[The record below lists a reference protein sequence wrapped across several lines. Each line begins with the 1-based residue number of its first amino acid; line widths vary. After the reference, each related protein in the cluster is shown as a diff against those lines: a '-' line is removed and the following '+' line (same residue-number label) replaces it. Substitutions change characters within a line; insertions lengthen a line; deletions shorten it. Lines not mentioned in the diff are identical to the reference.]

1 MKKQIISLGA
11 LAVASSLFTWDNKA
25 DAIVTKDYSKES
37 RVKEDSKYD
46 TPISDTYYWGVI
58 KNLESQFAE
67 AIDLL
72 EDYQYGEKEY
82 KDAKDKLMTRI
93 LGEDQYLLKKKIDEY
108 EVYKKMYKKFKE
120 KNPDD
125 NSKMSSFYNYNLY
138 NFTMK
143 EYNDIR
149 LSLKE
154 AIDQFRKDVDDI
166 QSKKLEL
173 KTYSKEAEEKATDEV
188 YSLVCEVD
196 TLFASY
202 YGHDKYDQNAKD
214 LRAKLDLILGDKEN
228 PYKITNER
236 IKKDMMDDL
245 NSIIDDFFMET
256 DQNRPSNITKF
267 NPDIHDYKEHREGFD
282 ALVKETREAV
292 AKAGESWKNK
302 TVKKYGETETK
313 SPVVKEEKKVEE
325 PQAPKVSEKVGVQ
338 ETVGTTEEAPLPI
351 AQPLVK
357 IPEGTIQGVTAEG
370 PKYPTMEQH
379 TIYGETVKGPEYPT
393 MENKTLQGEIVQ
405 GPGFLTME
413 QSGPSLSNN
422 YTNPPLTNPILKG
435 IEGSSSKLE
444 IKPQG
449 TESTLKGIQGESSDI
464 EVKPQASETT
474 EASHYPAR
482 PQFNKTPKYVKYRD
496 AGTGIREY
504 NDGTF
509 GYEARPRFNKPS
521 ETNAYNVTT
530 NQDGTVSYGARPTQN
545 KPSETN
551 AYNVT
556 THANGQVS
564 YGARP
569 TYKKPSETNAYN
581 VTTHANGQV
590 SYGARPTQNKPSETN
605 AYNVT
610 THANGQ
616 VSYGAR
622 PSQNKPS
629 ETNAYNVTTHAN
641 GQVSYGAR
649 PTYNK
654 PSKTNAYNVTTHANG
669 QVSYGARPTQNKPSE
684 TNAYNVTTHAN
695 GQVSYGA
702 RPTQNKPSETN
713 AYNVT
718 THANGQVSY
727 GARPT
732 QNKPSK
738 TNAYN
743 VTTHADGTATYGPRV
758 TK

>member
-37 RVKEDSKYD
+37 RVNEKSKKGA
-46 TPISDTYYWGVI
+46 TVSDYYYWKI
-58 KNLESQFAE
+58 IDSLEAQFTG

-72 EDYQYGEKEY
+72 EDYKYGDPIYKE
-82 KDAKDKLMTRI
+82 AKDRLMTRV

-108 EVYKKMYKKFKE
+108 ELYKKWYKSSN
-120 KNPDD
+120 KNT
-125 NSKMSSFYNYNLY
+125 NMLTFHKYNLY
-138 NFTMK
+138 NLTMN
-143 EYNDIR
+143 EYNDIFN
-149 LSLKE
+149 SLKD
-154 AIDQFRKDVDDI
+154 AVYQFNKEVKEIEHKNVDLKQFDKDGED
-166 QSKKLEL
+166 
-173 KTYSKEAEEKATDEV
+173 KATKEV
-188 YSLVCEVD
+188 YDLVSEID
-196 TLFASY
+196 TLVVTY
-202 YGHDKYDQNAKD
+202 YADKDYGEHAKE
-214 LRAKLDLILGDKEN
+214 LRAKLDLILGDTDN
-228 PYKITNER
+228 PHKITNER
-236 IKKDMMDDL
+236 IKKEMIDDL

-256 DQNRPSNITKF
+256 KQNRPNSITKYDPTKHNF
-267 NPDIHDYKEHREGFD
+267 KEKSENKPNFD
-282 ALVKETREAV
+282 KLVEETKKAVKEAD
-292 AKAGESWKNK
+292 ESWKNK
-302 TVKKYGETETK
+302 TVKKYEETVTK

-325 PQAPKVSEKVGVQ
+325 PQLPKVGNQQ
-338 ETVGTTEEAPLPI
+338 EVKTTAGKAEETTQPV

-357 IPEGTIQGVTAEG
+357 IPQE
-370 PKYPTMEQH
+370 

-405 GPGFLTME
+405 GPDFLTME
-413 QSGPSLSNN
+413 QNRPSLSDN
-422 YTNPPLTNPILKG
+422 YTQPTTPNPILEG
-435 IEGSSSKLE
+435 LEGSSSKLE

-464 EVKPQASETT
+464 EVKPQATETT
-474 EASHYPAR
+474 EASQYGPR

-569 TYKKPSETNAYN
+569 TQNKPSKTNAYNVTTHANGQVSYGARPTQKKPSKTNAYNVTTHANGQVSYGARPTYKKPSETNAYN

-590 SYGARPTQNKPSETN
+590 SYGARPTQKKPSETN

-610 THANGQ
+610 THA
-616 VSYGAR
+616 Y
-622 PSQNKPS
+622 
-629 ETNAYNVTTHAN
+629 
-641 GQVSYGAR
+641 
-649 PTYNK
+649 
-654 PSKTNAYNVTTHANG
+654 
-669 QVSYGARPTQNKPSE
+669 
-684 TNAYNVTTHAN
+684 
-695 GQVSYGA
+695 
-702 RPTQNKPSETN
+702 
-713 AYNVT
+713 
-718 THANGQVSY
+718 
-727 GARPT
+727 
-732 QNKPSK
+732 
-738 TNAYN
+738 
-743 VTTHADGTATYGPRV
+743 GTATYGPRV

>member
-37 RVKEDSKYD
+37 RVNENSKYD
-46 TPISDTYYWGVI
+46 TPIPDWYLGSILNRLGDQIYYA
-58 KNLESQFAE
+58 KELTNKYE
-67 AIDLL
+67 
-72 EDYQYGEKEY
+72 YGEKEY
-82 KDAKDKLMTRI
+82 KQAIDKLMTRV
-93 LGEDQYLLKKKIDEY
+93 LGEDHYLLEKKKAQY
-108 EVYKKMYKKFKE
+108 EAYKKWFEKHKSENPHSSLKKIKF
-120 KNPDD
+120 DD
-125 NSKMSSFYNYNLY
+125 FDLY
-138 NFTMK
+138 RLTKK
-143 EYNDIR
+143 EYNE
-149 LSLKE
+149 LHQSLKE
-154 AIDQFRKDVDDI
+154 AVDEFNSEVKNI
-166 QSKKLEL
+166 QSKQKDLL
-173 KTYSKEAEEKATDEV
+173 PYDEATENRVTNGIYDF
-188 YSLVCEVD
+188 VCEID
-196 TLFASY
+196 TLYAAYFNHSQ
-202 YGHDKYDQNAKD
+202 YGHNAKE
-214 LRAKLDLILGDKEN
+214 LRAKLDIILGDAKD
-228 PYKITNER
+228 PVRITNER
-236 IKKDMMDDL
+236 IRKEMMDDL
-245 NSIIDDFFMET
+245 NSIIDDFFMDT
-256 DQNRPSNITKF
+256 NMNRPLNITKF
-267 NPDIHDYKEHREGFD
+267 NPNIHDYTNKPDNRDNFD
-282 ALVKETREAV
+282 KLVKETREAI
-292 AKAGESWKNK
+292 ANADESWKTR
-302 TVKKYGETETK
+302 TVKNYGESETK

-325 PQAPKVSEKVGVQ
+325 PQLPKVGNQQ
-338 ETVGTTEEAPLPI
+338 EDKITVGTTEEAPLPI

-357 IPEGTIQGVTAEG
+357 IPQGTIQGE
-370 PKYPTMEQH
+370 
-379 TIYGETVKGPEYPT
+379 IVKGPEYLT

-405 GPGFLTME
+405 GPDFPTME
-413 QSGPSLSNN
+413 QNRPSLSDN
-422 YTNPPLTNPILKG
+422 YTQPTTPNPILKG
-435 IEGSSSKLE
+435 IEGNSTKLE

-449 TESTLKGIQGESSDI
+449 TESTLKGTQGESSDI
-464 EVKPQASETT
+464 EVKPQATETT

-569 TYKKPSETNAYN
+569 T
-581 VTTHANGQV
+581 
-590 SYGARPTQNKPSETN
+590 
-605 AYNVT
+605 
-610 THANGQ
+610 
-616 VSYGAR
+616 
-622 PSQNKPS
+622 
-629 ETNAYNVTTHAN
+629 
-641 GQVSYGAR
+641 
-649 PTYNK
+649 
-654 PSKTNAYNVTTHANG
+654 
-669 QVSYGARPTQNKPSE
+669 
-684 TNAYNVTTHAN
+684 
-695 GQVSYGA
+695 
-702 RPTQNKPSETN
+702 QNKPSETN

>member
-37 RVKEDSKYD
+37 RVNENSKYD
-46 TPISDTYYWGVI
+46 TPIPDWYLGSILNRLGDQIYYA
-58 KNLESQFAE
+58 KELTNKYE
-67 AIDLL
+67 
-72 EDYQYGEKEY
+72 YGEKEY
-82 KDAKDKLMTRI
+82 KQAIDKLMTRV
-93 LGEDQYLLKKKIDEY
+93 LGEDHYLLEKKKAQY
-108 EVYKKMYKKFKE
+108 EAYKKWFEKHKSENPHSSLKKIKF
-120 KNPDD
+120 DD
-125 NSKMSSFYNYNLY
+125 FDLY
-138 NFTMK
+138 RLTKK
-143 EYNDIR
+143 EYNE
-149 LSLKE
+149 LHQSLKE
-154 AIDQFRKDVDDI
+154 AVDEFNSEVKNI
-166 QSKKLEL
+166 QSKQKDLL
-173 KTYSKEAEEKATDEV
+173 PYDEATENRVTNGIYDF
-188 YSLVCEVD
+188 VCEID
-196 TLFASY
+196 TLYAAYFNHSQ
-202 YGHDKYDQNAKD
+202 YGHNAKE
-214 LRAKLDLILGDKEN
+214 LRAKLDIILGDAKD
-228 PYKITNER
+228 PVRITNER
-236 IKKDMMDDL
+236 IRKEKMDDL
-245 NSIIDDFFMET
+245 NSIIDDFFMDT
-256 DQNRPSNITKF
+256 NMNRPLNITKF
-267 NPDIHDYKEHREGFD
+267 NPNIHDYTNKPENRDNFD
-282 ALVKETREAV
+282 KLVKETREAV
-292 AKAGESWKNK
+292 ANADESWKTR
-302 TVKKYGETETK
+302 TVKNYGESETK

-325 PQAPKVSEKVGVQ
+325 PQLPKVGNQQ
-338 ETVGTTEEAPLPI
+338 EDKITVGTTEEAPLPI

-357 IPEGTIQGVTAEG
+357 IPQGTIQGE
-370 PKYPTMEQH
+370 
-379 TIYGETVKGPEYPT
+379 IVKGPEYLT

-405 GPGFLTME
+405 GPDFPTME
-413 QSGPSLSNN
+413 QNRPSLSDN
-422 YTNPPLTNPILKG
+422 YTQPTTPNPILKG
-435 IEGSSSKLE
+435 IEGNSTKLE

-449 TESTLKGIQGESSDI
+449 TESTLKGTQGESSDI
-464 EVKPQASETT
+464 EVKPQATETT

-530 NQDGTVSYGARPTQN
+530 HANGQVSYGARPTYKKPSETNAYNVTTNQDGTVSYGARPTQN

-556 THANGQVS
+556 TNQDG
-564 YGARP
+564 
-569 TYKKPSETNAYN
+569 T
-581 VTTHANGQV
+581 
-590 SYGARPTQNKPSETN
+590 
-605 AYNVT
+605 
-610 THANGQ
+610 
-616 VSYGAR
+616 
-622 PSQNKPS
+622 
-629 ETNAYNVTTHAN
+629 
-641 GQVSYGAR
+641 
-649 PTYNK
+649 
-654 PSKTNAYNVTTHANG
+654 
-669 QVSYGARPTQNKPSE
+669 VSYGARPTQNKPSE

>member
-37 RVKEDSKYD
+37 RVNENSKYD
-46 TPISDTYYWGVI
+46 TPIPDWYLGSILNRLGDQIYYA
-58 KNLESQFAE
+58 KELTNKYE
-67 AIDLL
+67 
-72 EDYQYGEKEY
+72 YGEKEY
-82 KDAKDKLMTRI
+82 KQAIDKLMTRV
-93 LGEDQYLLKKKIDEY
+93 LGEDHYLLEKKKAQY
-108 EVYKKMYKKFKE
+108 EAYKKWFEKHKSENPHSSLKKIKF
-120 KNPDD
+120 DD
-125 NSKMSSFYNYNLY
+125 FDLY
-138 NFTMK
+138 RLTKK
-143 EYNDIR
+143 EYNE
-149 LSLKE
+149 LHQSLKE
-154 AIDQFRKDVDDI
+154 AVDEFNSEVKNI
-166 QSKKLEL
+166 QSKQKDLL
-173 KTYSKEAEEKATDEV
+173 PYDEATENRVTNGIYDF
-188 YSLVCEVD
+188 VCEID
-196 TLFASY
+196 TLYAAYFNHSQ
-202 YGHDKYDQNAKD
+202 YGHNAKE
-214 LRAKLDLILGDKEN
+214 LRANLDIILGDAKD
-228 PYKITNER
+228 PVRITNER
-236 IKKDMMDDL
+236 IRKEMMDDL
-245 NSIIDDFFMET
+245 NSIIDDFFMDT
-256 DQNRPSNITKF
+256 NMNRPLNITKF
-267 NPDIHDYKEHREGFD
+267 NPNIHDYTNKPENRDNFD
-282 ALVKETREAV
+282 KLVKETREAI
-292 AKAGESWKNK
+292 ANADESWKTR
-302 TVKKYGETETK
+302 TVKNYGESETK

-325 PQAPKVSEKVGVQ
+325 PQLPKVGNQQ
-338 ETVGTTEEAPLPI
+338 EDKITVGTTEEAPLPI

-357 IPEGTIQGVTAEG
+357 IPQGTIQGE
-370 PKYPTMEQH
+370 
-379 TIYGETVKGPEYPT
+379 IVKGPEYLT

-405 GPGFLTME
+405 GPDFPTME
-413 QSGPSLSNN
+413 QNRPSLSDN
-422 YTNPPLTNPILKG
+422 YTQPTTPNPILKG
-435 IEGSSSKLE
+435 IEGNSTKLE

-449 TESTLKGIQGESSDI
+449 TESTLKGTQGESSDI
-464 EVKPQASETT
+464 EVKPQATETT

-569 TYKKPSETNAYN
+569 T
-581 VTTHANGQV
+581 
-590 SYGARPTQNKPSETN
+590 
-605 AYNVT
+605 
-610 THANGQ
+610 
-616 VSYGAR
+616 
-622 PSQNKPS
+622 
-629 ETNAYNVTTHAN
+629 
-641 GQVSYGAR
+641 
-649 PTYNK
+649 
-654 PSKTNAYNVTTHANG
+654 
-669 QVSYGARPTQNKPSE
+669 
-684 TNAYNVTTHAN
+684 
-695 GQVSYGA
+695 
-702 RPTQNKPSETN
+702 QNKPSETN

>member
-25 DAIVTKDYSKES
+25 DAIVTKDYSGKS
-37 RVKEDSKYD
+37 QVNAGSKNGKQIAD
-46 TPISDTYYWGVI
+46 GYYWGI
-58 KNLESQFAE
+58 IENLENQFYN
-67 AIDLL
+67 IFHLL
-72 EDYQYGEKEY
+72 DQHKYAEKEY
-82 KDAKDKLMTRI
+82 KDAVDKLKTRV
-93 LGEDQYLLKKKIDEY
+93 LEEDQYLLERKKEKY
-108 EVYKKMYKKFKE
+108 EIYKELYKKCKKE
-120 KNPDD
+120 NP
-125 NSKMSSFYNYNLY
+125 NTQVKMKAFDKYDLGDL
-138 NFTMK
+138 TME
-143 EYNDIR
+143 EYND
-149 LSLKE
+149 LSKLLTK
-154 AIDQFRKDVDDI
+154 ALDNF
-166 QSKKLEL
+166 KLEVKKIESENPDL
-173 KTYSKEAEEKATDEV
+173 KPYSESEERTAYGKID
-188 YSLVCEVD
+188 SLVDQAYSVY
-196 TLFASY
+196 FAY
-202 YGHDKYDQNAKD
+202 VTDAQHKTEALN
-214 LRAKLDLILGDKEN
+214 LRAKIDLILGDEKDPIRVTNQRTEKEM
-228 PYKITNER
+228 
-236 IKKDMMDDL
+236 IKDL
-245 NSIIDDFFMET
+245 ESIIDDFFIET
-256 DQNRPSNITKF
+256 KLNRPKHITRYDGTK
-267 NPDIHDYKEHREGFD
+267 HDYHKHKDGFD

-292 AKAGESWKNK
+292 AKADESWKNK

-325 PQAPKVSEKVGVQ
+325 PQAPKVDNQQ
-338 ETVGTTEEAPLPI
+338 EVKTTAGKAEETTQPV

-357 IPEGTIQGVTAEG
+357 IPQG
-370 PKYPTMEQH
+370 
-379 TIYGETVKGPEYPT
+379 TIYGETVKGPDYPT
-393 MENKTLQGEIVQ
+393 MENKTLQGVIVQ
-405 GPGFLTME
+405 GPDFPTME

-422 YTNPPLTNPILKG
+422 YTNPPLTNPILEG
-435 IEGSSSKLE
+435 LEGSSSKLE

-449 TESTLKGIQGESSDI
+449 TESTLKGTQGESSDI

-530 NQDGTVSYGARPTQN
+530 NQDGTVTYGARPTQN
-545 KPSETN
+545 KASKTN

-590 SYGARPTQNKPSETN
+590 SYGARPTQNKPS
-605 AYNVT
+605 
-610 THANGQ
+610 
-616 VSYGAR
+616 
-622 PSQNKPS
+622 
-629 ETNAYNVTTHAN
+629 
-641 GQVSYGAR
+641 
-649 PTYNK
+649 
-654 PSKTNAYNVTTHANG
+654 KTNAYNVTTHG
-669 QVSYGARPTQNKPSE
+669 
-684 TNAYNVTTHAN
+684 
-695 GQVSYGA
+695 
-702 RPTQNKPSETN
+702 
-713 AYNVT
+713 
-718 THANGQVSY
+718 NGQVSY

-743 VTTHADGTATYGPRV
+743 VTTHANGQVSYGARPTYKKPSETNAYNVTTHADGTATYGPRV

>member
-37 RVKEDSKYD
+37 RVNENSKYG
-46 TPISDTYYWGVI
+46 TLISDWYLKGRLTS
-58 KNLESQFAE
+58 LESQFINALD
-67 AIDLL
+67 IL
-72 EDYQYGEKEY
+72 ETYHYGEKEY

-93 LGEDQYLLKKKIDEY
+93 LGEDQYLLERKKVQY
-108 EVYKKMYKKFKE
+108 EEYKKLYQKYKE
-120 KNPDD
+120 ENPT
-125 NSKMSSFYNYNLY
+125 SKVK
-138 NFTMK
+138 MK
-143 EYNDIR
+143 TFHQYTIEDLTIREYNE
-149 LSLKE
+149 LTESLKS
-154 AIDQFRKDVDDI
+154 AVKDFEKDAERIENQHHD
-166 QSKKLEL
+166 L
-173 KTYSKEAEEKATDEV
+173 KPFTDEMEEKATSRVDDLANKAYSVYFAFVRDTQHKTEALELKAKVDLVLGDE
-188 YSLVCEVD
+188 
-196 TLFASY
+196 
-202 YGHDKYDQNAKD
+202 DKPHRISNKRIENEMLKD
-214 LRAKLDLILGDKEN
+214 LE
-228 PYKITNER
+228 
-236 IKKDMMDDL
+236 
-245 NSIIDDFFMET
+245 SIIEDFFIET
-256 DQNRPSNITKF
+256 GLNKPDNITSYDSSK
-267 NPDIHDYKEHREGFD
+267 HDYKNHREGFE

-292 AKAGESWKNK
+292 DKADASWKTK
-302 TVKKYGETETK
+302 TVKSYGQTETK
-313 SPVVKEEKKVEE
+313 SPDVKEEKKVEE
-325 PQAPKVSEKVGVQ
+325 SQLPKVGIQQ
-338 ETVGTTEEAPLPI
+338 EVKTTAGKAEEATQPV

-357 IPEGTIQGVTAEG
+357 IPQGTIT
-370 PKYPTMEQH
+370 
-379 TIYGETVKGPEYPT
+379 GEIVKGPDYPT

-405 GPGFLTME
+405 GPDFPTME
-413 QSGPSLSNN
+413 QNRPSLSDN
-422 YTNPPLTNPILKG
+422 YTRPTTPNPILKG
-435 IEGSSSKLE
+435 LEGNSSNLE

-530 NQDGTVSYGARPTQN
+530 NQDGTVTYGARPTQN

-590 SYGARPTQNKPSETN
+590 SYGARPTQNKPS
-605 AYNVT
+605 
-610 THANGQ
+610 
-616 VSYGAR
+616 
-622 PSQNKPS
+622 K
-629 ETNAYNVTTHAN
+629 TNAYNVTTHAN

-649 PTYNK
+649 PTYKK
-654 PSKTNAYNVTTHANG
+654 PSKTN
-669 QVSYGARPTQNKPSE
+669 E
-684 TNAYNVTTHAN
+684 
-695 GQVSYGA
+695 
-702 RPTQNKPSETN
+702 
-713 AYNVT
+713 YNVT

>member
-37 RVKEDSKYD
+37 RVNENSKYD
-46 TPISDTYYWGVI
+46 TPIPDWYLGSILNRLGDQIYYA
-58 KNLESQFAE
+58 KELTNKYE
-67 AIDLL
+67 
-72 EDYQYGEKEY
+72 YGEKEY
-82 KDAKDKLMTRI
+82 KQAIDKLMTRV
-93 LGEDQYLLKKKIDEY
+93 LGEDHYLLEKKKAQY
-108 EVYKKMYKKFKE
+108 EAYKKWFEKHKSENPHSSLKKIKF
-120 KNPDD
+120 DD
-125 NSKMSSFYNYNLY
+125 FDLY
-138 NFTMK
+138 RLTKK
-143 EYNDIR
+143 EYNE
-149 LSLKE
+149 LHQSLKE
-154 AIDQFRKDVDDI
+154 AVDEFNSEVKNI
-166 QSKKLEL
+166 QSKQKDLL
-173 KTYSKEAEEKATDEV
+173 PYDEATENRVTNGIYDF
-188 YSLVCEVD
+188 VCEID
-196 TLFASY
+196 TLYAAYFNHSQ
-202 YGHDKYDQNAKD
+202 YGHNAKE
-214 LRAKLDLILGDKEN
+214 LRAKLDIILGDAKD
-228 PYKITNER
+228 PVRITNER
-236 IKKDMMDDL
+236 IRKEKMDDL
-245 NSIIDDFFMET
+245 NSIIDDFFMDT
-256 DQNRPSNITKF
+256 NMNRPLNITKF
-267 NPDIHDYKEHREGFD
+267 NPNIHDYTNKPENRDNFD
-282 ALVKETREAV
+282 KLVKETREAV
-292 AKAGESWKNK
+292 ANADESWKTR
-302 TVKKYGETETK
+302 TVKNYGESETK

-325 PQAPKVSEKVGVQ
+325 PQLPKVGNQQ
-338 ETVGTTEEAPLPI
+338 EDKITVGTTEEAPLPI

-357 IPEGTIQGVTAEG
+357 IPQGTIQGE
-370 PKYPTMEQH
+370 
-379 TIYGETVKGPEYPT
+379 IVKGPEYLT

-405 GPGFLTME
+405 GPDFPTME
-413 QSGPSLSNN
+413 QNRPSLSDN
-422 YTNPPLTNPILKG
+422 YTQPTTPNPILKG
-435 IEGSSSKLE
+435 IEGNSTKLE

-449 TESTLKGIQGESSDI
+449 TESTLKGTQGESSDI
-464 EVKPQASETT
+464 EVKPQATETT

-530 NQDGTVSYGARPTQN
+530 
-545 KPSETN
+545 
-551 AYNVT
+551 
-556 THANGQVS
+556 HANGQVS

-581 VTTHANGQV
+581 VTTNQDG
-590 SYGARPTQNKPSETN
+590 T
-605 AYNVT
+605 
-610 THANGQ
+610 
-616 VSYGAR
+616 
-622 PSQNKPS
+622 
-629 ETNAYNVTTHAN
+629 
-641 GQVSYGAR
+641 
-649 PTYNK
+649 
-654 PSKTNAYNVTTHANG
+654 
-669 QVSYGARPTQNKPSE
+669 VSYGARPTQNKPSE

>member
-37 RVKEDSKYD
+37 RVNENSKKGA
-46 TPISDTYYWGVI
+46 TVSDYYYWKI
-58 KNLESQFAE
+58 IDSLEAQFTG

-72 EDYQYGEKEY
+72 EDYKYGDPIYKE
-82 KDAKDKLMTRI
+82 AKDRLMTRV

-108 EVYKKMYKKFKE
+108 ELYKKWYKSSN
-120 KNPDD
+120 KNT
-125 NSKMSSFYNYNLY
+125 NMLTFHKYNLY
-138 NFTMK
+138 NLTMN
-143 EYNDIR
+143 EYNDIFN
-149 LSLKE
+149 SLKD
-154 AIDQFRKDVDDI
+154 AVYQFNKEVKEIEHKNVDLKQFDKDGED
-166 QSKKLEL
+166 
-173 KTYSKEAEEKATDEV
+173 KATKEV
-188 YSLVCEVD
+188 YDLVSEID
-196 TLFASY
+196 TLVVTY
-202 YGHDKYDQNAKD
+202 YADKDYGEHAKE
-214 LRAKLDLILGDKEN
+214 LRAKLDLILGDTDN
-228 PYKITNER
+228 PHKITNER
-236 IKKDMMDDL
+236 IKKEMIDDL

-256 DQNRPSNITKF
+256 KQNRPNSITKYDPTKHNF
-267 NPDIHDYKEHREGFD
+267 KEKSENKPNFD
-282 ALVKETREAV
+282 KLVEETKKAVKEAD
-292 AKAGESWKNK
+292 ESWKNK
-302 TVKKYGETETK
+302 TVKKYEETVTK

-325 PQAPKVSEKVGVQ
+325 PQAPQAPKVDNQQ
-338 ETVGTTEEAPLPI
+338 EVKTTAGKAEETTQPV

-357 IPEGTIQGVTAEG
+357 IPEGTIQGVTVEG

-379 TIYGETVKGPEYPT
+379 TIYGEIVKGPEYPT

-405 GPGFLTME
+405 GPDFLTME
-413 QSGPSLSNN
+413 QNRPSLSDN
-422 YTNPPLTNPILKG
+422 YTQPSVTLPSITGESTPTNPILEG
-435 IEGSSSKLE
+435 LEGSSSKLE

-449 TESTLKGIQGESSDI
+449 TESTLKGTQGESSDI
-464 EVKPQASETT
+464 EVKPQATETT
-474 EASHYPAR
+474 EASQYGPR

-530 NQDGTVSYGARPTQN
+530 NQDGTVTYGARPTQ
-545 KPSETN
+545 
-551 AYNVT
+551 
-556 THANGQVS
+556 
-564 YGARP
+564 
-569 TYKKPSETNAYN
+569 
-581 VTTHANGQV
+581 
-590 SYGARPTQNKPSETN
+590 
-605 AYNVT
+605 
-610 THANGQ
+610 
-616 VSYGAR
+616 
-622 PSQNKPS
+622 
-629 ETNAYNVTTHAN
+629 
-641 GQVSYGAR
+641 
-649 PTYNK
+649 NK

-669 QVSYGARPTQNKPSE
+669 QVSYGARPTQKKPSK

-702 RPTQNKPSETN
+702 RPTQKKPSKTN

-718 THANGQVSY
+718 IHANGQVSY

-732 QNKPSK
+732 YKKSSE

>member
-37 RVKEDSKYD
+37 RVNENSKYD
-46 TPISDTYYWGVI
+46 TPIPDWYLGSILNRLGDQIYYA
-58 KNLESQFAE
+58 KELTNKYE
-67 AIDLL
+67 
-72 EDYQYGEKEY
+72 YGEKEY
-82 KDAKDKLMTRI
+82 KQAIDKLMTRV
-93 LGEDQYLLKKKIDEY
+93 LREDHYLLEKKKAQY
-108 EVYKKMYKKFKE
+108 EAYKKWFEKHKSENPHSSLKKIKF
-120 KNPDD
+120 DD
-125 NSKMSSFYNYNLY
+125 FDLY
-138 NFTMK
+138 RLTKK
-143 EYNDIR
+143 EYNE
-149 LSLKE
+149 LHQSLKE
-154 AIDQFRKDVDDI
+154 AVDEFNSEVKNI
-166 QSKKLEL
+166 QSKQKDLL
-173 KTYSKEAEEKATDEV
+173 PYDEATENRVTNGIYDF
-188 YSLVCEVD
+188 VCEID
-196 TLFASY
+196 TLYAAYFNHSQ
-202 YGHDKYDQNAKD
+202 YGHNAKE
-214 LRAKLDLILGDKEN
+214 LRAKLDIILGDAKD
-228 PYKITNER
+228 PVRITNER
-236 IKKDMMDDL
+236 IRKEMMDDL
-245 NSIIDDFFMET
+245 NSIIDDFFMDT
-256 DQNRPSNITKF
+256 NMNRPLNITKF
-267 NPDIHDYKEHREGFD
+267 NPNIHDYTNKPENRDNFD
-282 ALVKETREAV
+282 KLVKETREAI
-292 AKAGESWKNK
+292 ANADESWKTR
-302 TVKKYGETETK
+302 TVKNYGESETK

-325 PQAPKVSEKVGVQ
+325 PQLPKVGNQQ
-338 ETVGTTEEAPLPI
+338 EDKITVGTTEEAPLPI

-357 IPEGTIQGVTAEG
+357 IPQGTIQGE
-370 PKYPTMEQH
+370 
-379 TIYGETVKGPEYPT
+379 IVKGPEYLT

-405 GPGFLTME
+405 GPDFPTME
-413 QSGPSLSNN
+413 QNRPSLSDN
-422 YTNPPLTNPILKG
+422 YTQPTTPNPILKG
-435 IEGSSSKLE
+435 IEGNSTKLE

-449 TESTLKGIQGESSDI
+449 TESTLKGTQGESSDI
-464 EVKPQASETT
+464 EVKPQATETT

-569 TYKKPSETNAYN
+569 T
-581 VTTHANGQV
+581 
-590 SYGARPTQNKPSETN
+590 
-605 AYNVT
+605 
-610 THANGQ
+610 
-616 VSYGAR
+616 
-622 PSQNKPS
+622 
-629 ETNAYNVTTHAN
+629 
-641 GQVSYGAR
+641 
-649 PTYNK
+649 
-654 PSKTNAYNVTTHANG
+654 
-669 QVSYGARPTQNKPSE
+669 
-684 TNAYNVTTHAN
+684 
-695 GQVSYGA
+695 
-702 RPTQNKPSETN
+702 QNKPSETN

>member
-11 LAVASSLFTWDNKA
+11 LAVVSSLFTWDNKA

-37 RVKEDSKYD
+37 RVNENSKYD
-46 TPISDTYYWGVI
+46 TPIPDWYLGSILNRLGDQIYYA
-58 KNLESQFAE
+58 KELTNKYE
-67 AIDLL
+67 
-72 EDYQYGEKEY
+72 YGEKEY
-82 KDAKDKLMTRI
+82 KQAIDKLMTRV
-93 LGEDQYLLKKKIDEY
+93 LGEDHYLLEKKKAQY
-108 EVYKKMYKKFKE
+108 EAYKKWFEKHKSENPHSSLKKIKF
-120 KNPDD
+120 DD
-125 NSKMSSFYNYNLY
+125 FDLY
-138 NFTMK
+138 RLTKK
-143 EYNDIR
+143 EYNE
-149 LSLKE
+149 LHQSLKE
-154 AIDQFRKDVDDI
+154 AVDEFNSEVKNI
-166 QSKKLEL
+166 QSKQKDLL
-173 KTYSKEAEEKATDEV
+173 PYDEATENRVTNGIYDF
-188 YSLVCEVD
+188 VCEID
-196 TLFASY
+196 TLYAAYFNHSQ
-202 YGHDKYDQNAKD
+202 YGHNAKE
-214 LRAKLDLILGDKEN
+214 LRAKLDIILGDAKD
-228 PYKITNER
+228 PVRITNER
-236 IKKDMMDDL
+236 IRKEMMDDL
-245 NSIIDDFFMET
+245 NSIIDDFFMDT
-256 DQNRPSNITKF
+256 NMNRPLNITKF
-267 NPDIHDYKEHREGFD
+267 NPNIHDYTNKPENRDNFD
-282 ALVKETREAV
+282 KLVKETREAV
-292 AKAGESWKNK
+292 ANADESWKTR
-302 TVKKYGETETK
+302 TVKNYGESETK

-325 PQAPKVSEKVGVQ
+325 PQLPKVGNQQ
-338 ETVGTTEEAPLPI
+338 EDKITVGTTEEAPLPI

-357 IPEGTIQGVTAEG
+357 IPQGTIQGE
-370 PKYPTMEQH
+370 
-379 TIYGETVKGPEYPT
+379 IVKGPEYLT

-405 GPGFLTME
+405 DPDFPTME
-413 QSGPSLSNN
+413 QNRPSLSDN
-422 YTNPPLTNPILKG
+422 YTQPTTPNPILKG
-435 IEGSSSKLE
+435 IEGNSTKLE

-449 TESTLKGIQGESSDI
+449 TESTLKGTQGESSDI
-464 EVKPQASETT
+464 EVKPQATETT

-545 KPSETN
+545 KPSE
-551 AYNVT
+551 
-556 THANGQVS
+556 
-564 YGARP
+564 
-569 TYKKPSETNAYN
+569 
-581 VTTHANGQV
+581 
-590 SYGARPTQNKPSETN
+590 
-605 AYNVT
+605 
-610 THANGQ
+610 
-616 VSYGAR
+616 
-622 PSQNKPS
+622 
-629 ETNAYNVTTHAN
+629 
-641 GQVSYGAR
+641 
-649 PTYNK
+649 
-654 PSKTNAYNVTTHANG
+654 TNAYNVTTHANG

>member
-37 RVKEDSKYD
+37 RVNENSKKGA
-46 TPISDTYYWGVI
+46 TVSDYYYWKI
-58 KNLESQFAE
+58 IDSLEAQFTG

-72 EDYQYGEKEY
+72 EDYKYGDPIYKE
-82 KDAKDKLMTRI
+82 AKDRLMTRV

-108 EVYKKMYKKFKE
+108 ELYKKWYKSSN
-120 KNPDD
+120 KNT
-125 NSKMSSFYNYNLY
+125 NMLTFHKYNLY
-138 NFTMK
+138 NLTMN
-143 EYNDIR
+143 EYNDIFN
-149 LSLKE
+149 SLKD
-154 AIDQFRKDVDDI
+154 AVYQFNKEVKEIEHKNVDLKQFDKDGED
-166 QSKKLEL
+166 
-173 KTYSKEAEEKATDEV
+173 KATKEV
-188 YSLVCEVD
+188 YDLVSEID
-196 TLFASY
+196 TLVVTY
-202 YGHDKYDQNAKD
+202 YADKDYGEHAKE
-214 LRAKLDLILGDKEN
+214 LRAKLDLILGDTDN
-228 PYKITNER
+228 PHKITNER
-236 IKKDMMDDL
+236 IKKEMIDDL

-256 DQNRPSNITKF
+256 KQNRPNSITKYDPTKHNF
-267 NPDIHDYKEHREGFD
+267 KEKSENKPNFD
-282 ALVKETREAV
+282 KLVEETKKAVKEAD
-292 AKAGESWKNK
+292 ESWKNK
-302 TVKKYGETETK
+302 TVKKYEETVTK
-313 SPVVKEEKKVEE
+313 YPVVKEEKKVEE
-325 PQAPKVSEKVGVQ
+325 PQAPQAPKVDNQQ
-338 ETVGTTEEAPLPI
+338 EVKTTAGKAEETTQPV

-357 IPEGTIQGVTAEG
+357 IPEGTIQGVTVEG

-379 TIYGETVKGPEYPT
+379 TIYGEIVKGPEYPT

-405 GPGFLTME
+405 GPDFLTME
-413 QSGPSLSNN
+413 QNRPSLSDN
-422 YTNPPLTNPILKG
+422 YTQPSVTLPSITGESTPTNPILEG
-435 IEGSSSKLE
+435 LEGSSSKLE

-449 TESTLKGIQGESSDI
+449 TESTLKGTQGESSDI
-464 EVKPQASETT
+464 EVKPQATETT
-474 EASHYPAR
+474 EASQYGPR

-530 NQDGTVSYGARPTQN
+530 NQDGTVTYGARPTQ
-545 KPSETN
+545 
-551 AYNVT
+551 
-556 THANGQVS
+556 
-564 YGARP
+564 
-569 TYKKPSETNAYN
+569 
-581 VTTHANGQV
+581 
-590 SYGARPTQNKPSETN
+590 
-605 AYNVT
+605 
-610 THANGQ
+610 
-616 VSYGAR
+616 
-622 PSQNKPS
+622 
-629 ETNAYNVTTHAN
+629 
-641 GQVSYGAR
+641 
-649 PTYNK
+649 NK

-669 QVSYGARPTQNKPSE
+669 QVSYGARPTQKKPSK

-702 RPTQNKPSETN
+702 RPTQKKPSKTN

-732 QNKPSK
+732 YKKSSE

>member
-37 RVKEDSKYD
+37 RVNENSKYD
-46 TPISDTYYWGVI
+46 TPIPDWYLGSILNRLGDQIYYA
-58 KNLESQFAE
+58 KELTNKYE
-67 AIDLL
+67 
-72 EDYQYGEKEY
+72 YGEKEY
-82 KDAKDKLMTRI
+82 KQAIDKLMTRV
-93 LGEDQYLLKKKIDEY
+93 LGEDHYLLEKKKAQY
-108 EVYKKMYKKFKE
+108 EAYKKWFEKHKSENPHSSLKKIKF
-120 KNPDD
+120 DD
-125 NSKMSSFYNYNLY
+125 FDLY
-138 NFTMK
+138 RLTKK
-143 EYNDIR
+143 EYNE
-149 LSLKE
+149 LHQSLKE
-154 AIDQFRKDVDDI
+154 AVDEFNSEVKNI
-166 QSKKLEL
+166 QSKQKDLL
-173 KTYSKEAEEKATDEV
+173 PYDEATENRVTNGIYDF
-188 YSLVCEVD
+188 VCEID
-196 TLFASY
+196 TLYAAYFNHSQ
-202 YGHDKYDQNAKD
+202 YGHNAKE
-214 LRAKLDLILGDKEN
+214 LRAKLDIILGDAKD
-228 PYKITNER
+228 PVRITNER
-236 IKKDMMDDL
+236 IRKEMMDDL
-245 NSIIDDFFMET
+245 NSIIDDFFMDT
-256 DQNRPSNITKF
+256 NMNRPLNITKF
-267 NPDIHDYKEHREGFD
+267 NPNIHDYTNKPENRD
-282 ALVKETREAV
+282 NVDKLVKETREAI
-292 AKAGESWKNK
+292 ANADESWKTR
-302 TVKKYGETETK
+302 TVKNYGESETK

-325 PQAPKVSEKVGVQ
+325 PQLPKVGNQQ
-338 ETVGTTEEAPLPI
+338 EDKITVGTTEEAPLPI

-357 IPEGTIQGVTAEG
+357 IPQGTIQGE
-370 PKYPTMEQH
+370 
-379 TIYGETVKGPEYPT
+379 IVKGPEYLT
-393 MENKTLQGEIVQ
+393 MENKTLQGEIVK
-405 GPGFLTME
+405 GPDFPTME
-413 QSGPSLSNN
+413 QNRPSLSDN
-422 YTNPPLTNPILKG
+422 YTQPTTPNPILKG
-435 IEGSSSKLE
+435 IEGNSTKLE

-449 TESTLKGIQGESSDI
+449 TESTLKGTQGESSDI
-464 EVKPQASETT
+464 EVKPQATETT

-569 TYKKPSETNAYN
+569 T
-581 VTTHANGQV
+581 
-590 SYGARPTQNKPSETN
+590 
-605 AYNVT
+605 
-610 THANGQ
+610 
-616 VSYGAR
+616 
-622 PSQNKPS
+622 
-629 ETNAYNVTTHAN
+629 
-641 GQVSYGAR
+641 
-649 PTYNK
+649 
-654 PSKTNAYNVTTHANG
+654 
-669 QVSYGARPTQNKPSE
+669 
-684 TNAYNVTTHAN
+684 
-695 GQVSYGA
+695 
-702 RPTQNKPSETN
+702 QNKPSETN

>member
-37 RVKEDSKYD
+37 RVNENSKYD
-46 TPISDTYYWGVI
+46 TPIPDWYLGSILNRLGDQIYYA
-58 KNLESQFAE
+58 KELTNKYE
-67 AIDLL
+67 
-72 EDYQYGEKEY
+72 YGEKEY
-82 KDAKDKLMTRI
+82 KQAIDKLMTRV
-93 LGEDQYLLKKKIDEY
+93 LGEDHYLLEKKKAQY
-108 EVYKKMYKKFKE
+108 EAYKKWFEKHKSENPHSSLKKIKF
-120 KNPDD
+120 DD
-125 NSKMSSFYNYNLY
+125 FDLY
-138 NFTMK
+138 RLTKK
-143 EYNDIR
+143 EYNE
-149 LSLKE
+149 LHQSLKE
-154 AIDQFRKDVDDI
+154 AVDEFNSEVKNI
-166 QSKKLEL
+166 QSKQKDLL
-173 KTYSKEAEEKATDEV
+173 PYDEATENRVTNGIYDF
-188 YSLVCEVD
+188 VCEID
-196 TLFASY
+196 TLYAAYFNHSQ
-202 YGHDKYDQNAKD
+202 YGHNAKE
-214 LRAKLDLILGDKEN
+214 LRAKLDIILGDAKD
-228 PYKITNER
+228 PVRITNER
-236 IKKDMMDDL
+236 IRKEMMDDL
-245 NSIIDDFFMET
+245 NSIIDDFFMDT
-256 DQNRPSNITKF
+256 NMNRPLNITKF
-267 NPDIHDYKEHREGFD
+267 NPNIHDYTNKPENRDNFD
-282 ALVKETREAV
+282 KLVKETREAI
-292 AKAGESWKNK
+292 ANADESWKTR
-302 TVKKYGETETK
+302 TVKNYGESETK

-325 PQAPKVSEKVGVQ
+325 PQLPKVGNQQ
-338 ETVGTTEEAPLPI
+338 EDKITVGTTEEAPLPI

-357 IPEGTIQGVTAEG
+357 IPQGTIQGE
-370 PKYPTMEQH
+370 
-379 TIYGETVKGPEYPT
+379 IVKGPEYLT

-405 GPGFLTME
+405 GPDFPTME
-413 QSGPSLSNN
+413 QNRPSLSDN
-422 YTNPPLTNPILKG
+422 YTQPTTPNPILKG
-435 IEGSSSKLE
+435 IEGNSTKLE

-449 TESTLKGIQGESSDI
+449 TESTLKGTQGESSDI
-464 EVKPQASETT
+464 EVKPQATETT

-569 TYKKPSETNAYN
+569 T
-581 VTTHANGQV
+581 
-590 SYGARPTQNKPSETN
+590 
-605 AYNVT
+605 
-610 THANGQ
+610 
-616 VSYGAR
+616 
-622 PSQNKPS
+622 
-629 ETNAYNVTTHAN
+629 
-641 GQVSYGAR
+641 
-649 PTYNK
+649 
-654 PSKTNAYNVTTHANG
+654 
-669 QVSYGARPTQNKPSE
+669 
-684 TNAYNVTTHAN
+684 
-695 GQVSYGA
+695 
-702 RPTQNKPSETN
+702 QNKPSETN

-743 VTTHADGTATYGPRV
+743 GTTHADGTATYGPRV

>member
-37 RVKEDSKYD
+37 RVNENSKYD
-46 TPISDTYYWGVI
+46 TPIPDWYLGSILNRLGDQIYYA
-58 KNLESQFAE
+58 KELTNKYE
-67 AIDLL
+67 
-72 EDYQYGEKEY
+72 YGEKEY
-82 KDAKDKLMTRI
+82 KQAIDKLMTRV
-93 LGEDQYLLKKKIDEY
+93 LGEDHYLLEKKKAQY
-108 EVYKKMYKKFKE
+108 EAYKKWFEKHKSENPHSSLKKIKF
-120 KNPDD
+120 DD
-125 NSKMSSFYNYNLY
+125 FDLY
-138 NFTMK
+138 RLTKK
-143 EYNDIR
+143 EYNE
-149 LSLKE
+149 LHQSLKE
-154 AIDQFRKDVDDI
+154 AVDEFNSEVKNI
-166 QSKKLEL
+166 QSKQKDLL
-173 KTYSKEAEEKATDEV
+173 PYDEATENRVTNGIYDF
-188 YSLVCEVD
+188 VCEID
-196 TLFASY
+196 TLYAAYFNHSQ
-202 YGHDKYDQNAKD
+202 YGHNAKE
-214 LRAKLDLILGDKEN
+214 LRAKLDIILGDAKD
-228 PYKITNER
+228 PVRITNER
-236 IKKDMMDDL
+236 IRKEMMDDL
-245 NSIIDDFFMET
+245 NSIIDDFFMDT
-256 DQNRPSNITKF
+256 NMNRPLNITKF
-267 NPDIHDYKEHREGFD
+267 NPNIHDYTNKPENRDNFD
-282 ALVKETREAV
+282 KLVKETREAI
-292 AKAGESWKNK
+292 ANADESWKTR
-302 TVKKYGETETK
+302 TVKNYGESETK

-325 PQAPKVSEKVGVQ
+325 PQLPKVGNQQ
-338 ETVGTTEEAPLPI
+338 EDKITVGTTEEAPLPI

-357 IPEGTIQGVTAEG
+357 IPQGTIQGE
-370 PKYPTMEQH
+370 
-379 TIYGETVKGPEYPT
+379 IVKGPEYLT

-405 GPGFLTME
+405 GPDFPTME
-413 QSGPSLSNN
+413 QNRPSLSDN
-422 YTNPPLTNPILKG
+422 YTQPTTPNPILKG
-435 IEGSSSKLE
+435 IEGNSTKLE

-449 TESTLKGIQGESSDI
+449 TESTLKGTQGELSDI
-464 EVKPQASETT
+464 EVKPQATETT

-569 TYKKPSETNAYN
+569 T
-581 VTTHANGQV
+581 
-590 SYGARPTQNKPSETN
+590 
-605 AYNVT
+605 
-610 THANGQ
+610 
-616 VSYGAR
+616 
-622 PSQNKPS
+622 
-629 ETNAYNVTTHAN
+629 
-641 GQVSYGAR
+641 
-649 PTYNK
+649 
-654 PSKTNAYNVTTHANG
+654 
-669 QVSYGARPTQNKPSE
+669 
-684 TNAYNVTTHAN
+684 
-695 GQVSYGA
+695 
-702 RPTQNKPSETN
+702 QNKPSETN

>member
-37 RVKEDSKYD
+37 RVNENSKYD
-46 TPISDTYYWGVI
+46 TPIPDWYLGSILNRLGDQIYYA
-58 KNLESQFAE
+58 KELTNKYE
-67 AIDLL
+67 
-72 EDYQYGEKEY
+72 YGEKEY
-82 KDAKDKLMTRI
+82 KQAIDKLMTRV
-93 LGEDQYLLKKKIDEY
+93 LGEDHYLLEKKKAQY
-108 EVYKKMYKKFKE
+108 EAYKKWFEKHKSENTHSSLKKIKF
-120 KNPDD
+120 DD
-125 NSKMSSFYNYNLY
+125 FDLY
-138 NFTMK
+138 RLTKK
-143 EYNDIR
+143 EYNE
-149 LSLKE
+149 LHQSLKE
-154 AIDQFRKDVDDI
+154 AVDEFNSEVKNI
-166 QSKKLEL
+166 QSKQKDLL
-173 KTYSKEAEEKATDEV
+173 PYDEATENRVTNGIYDF
-188 YSLVCEVD
+188 VCEID
-196 TLFASY
+196 TLYAAYFNHSQ
-202 YGHDKYDQNAKD
+202 YGHNAKE
-214 LRAKLDLILGDKEN
+214 LRAKLDIILGDAKD
-228 PYKITNER
+228 PVRITNER
-236 IKKDMMDDL
+236 IRKEMMDDL
-245 NSIIDDFFMET
+245 NSIIDDFFMDT
-256 DQNRPSNITKF
+256 NMNRPLNITKF
-267 NPDIHDYKEHREGFD
+267 NPNIHDYTNKPENRDNFD
-282 ALVKETREAV
+282 KLVKETREAI
-292 AKAGESWKNK
+292 ANADESWKTR
-302 TVKKYGETETK
+302 TVKNYGESETK

-325 PQAPKVSEKVGVQ
+325 PQLPKVGNQQ
-338 ETVGTTEEAPLPI
+338 EDKITVGTTEEAPLPI

-357 IPEGTIQGVTAEG
+357 IPQGTIQGE
-370 PKYPTMEQH
+370 
-379 TIYGETVKGPEYPT
+379 IVKGPEYLT

-405 GPGFLTME
+405 GPDFPTME
-413 QSGPSLSNN
+413 QNRPSLSDN
-422 YTNPPLTNPILKG
+422 YTQPTTPNPILKG
-435 IEGSSSKLE
+435 IEGNSTKLE

-449 TESTLKGIQGESSDI
+449 TESTLKGTQGESSDI
-464 EVKPQASETT
+464 EVKPQATETT

-569 TYKKPSETNAYN
+569 T
-581 VTTHANGQV
+581 
-590 SYGARPTQNKPSETN
+590 
-605 AYNVT
+605 
-610 THANGQ
+610 
-616 VSYGAR
+616 
-622 PSQNKPS
+622 
-629 ETNAYNVTTHAN
+629 
-641 GQVSYGAR
+641 
-649 PTYNK
+649 
-654 PSKTNAYNVTTHANG
+654 
-669 QVSYGARPTQNKPSE
+669 
-684 TNAYNVTTHAN
+684 
-695 GQVSYGA
+695 
-702 RPTQNKPSETN
+702 QNKPSETN

>member
-37 RVKEDSKYD
+37 RVNENSKYD
-46 TPISDTYYWGVI
+46 TPIPDWYLGSILNRLGDQIYYA
-58 KNLESQFAE
+58 KELTNKYE
-67 AIDLL
+67 
-72 EDYQYGEKEY
+72 YGEKEY
-82 KDAKDKLMTRI
+82 KQAIDKLMIRV
-93 LGEDQYLLKKKIDEY
+93 LGEDHYLLEKKKAQY
-108 EVYKKMYKKFKE
+108 EAYKKWFEKHKSENPHSSLKKIKF
-120 KNPDD
+120 DD
-125 NSKMSSFYNYNLY
+125 FDLY
-138 NFTMK
+138 RLTKK
-143 EYNDIR
+143 EYNE
-149 LSLKE
+149 LHQSLKE
-154 AIDQFRKDVDDI
+154 AVDEFNSEVKNI
-166 QSKKLEL
+166 QSKQKDLL
-173 KTYSKEAEEKATDEV
+173 PYDEATENRVTNGIYDF
-188 YSLVCEVD
+188 VCEID
-196 TLFASY
+196 TLYAAYFNHSQ
-202 YGHDKYDQNAKD
+202 YGHNAKE
-214 LRAKLDLILGDKEN
+214 LRAKLDIILGDAKD
-228 PYKITNER
+228 PVRITNER
-236 IKKDMMDDL
+236 IRKEMMDDL
-245 NSIIDDFFMET
+245 NFIIDDFFMDT
-256 DQNRPSNITKF
+256 NMNRPLNITKF
-267 NPDIHDYKEHREGFD
+267 NPNIHDYTNKPENRDNFD
-282 ALVKETREAV
+282 KLVKETREAI
-292 AKAGESWKNK
+292 ANADESWKTR
-302 TVKKYGETETK
+302 TVKNYGESETK

-325 PQAPKVSEKVGVQ
+325 PQLPKVGNQQ
-338 ETVGTTEEAPLPI
+338 EDKITVGTTEEAPLPI

-357 IPEGTIQGVTAEG
+357 IPQGTIQGE
-370 PKYPTMEQH
+370 
-379 TIYGETVKGPEYPT
+379 IVKGPEYLT

-405 GPGFLTME
+405 GPDFPTME
-413 QSGPSLSNN
+413 QNRPSLSDN
-422 YTNPPLTNPILKG
+422 YTQPTTPNPILKG
-435 IEGSSSKLE
+435 IEGNSTKLE

-449 TESTLKGIQGESSDI
+449 TESTLKGTQGESSDI
-464 EVKPQASETT
+464 EVKPQATETT

-569 TYKKPSETNAYN
+569 T
-581 VTTHANGQV
+581 
-590 SYGARPTQNKPSETN
+590 
-605 AYNVT
+605 
-610 THANGQ
+610 
-616 VSYGAR
+616 
-622 PSQNKPS
+622 
-629 ETNAYNVTTHAN
+629 
-641 GQVSYGAR
+641 
-649 PTYNK
+649 
-654 PSKTNAYNVTTHANG
+654 
-669 QVSYGARPTQNKPSE
+669 
-684 TNAYNVTTHAN
+684 
-695 GQVSYGA
+695 
-702 RPTQNKPSETN
+702 QNKPSETN

>member
-37 RVKEDSKYD
+37 RVNENSKYG
-46 TPISDTYYWGVI
+46 TLISDWYLKGRLTS
-58 KNLESQFAE
+58 LESQFINALD
-67 AIDLL
+67 IL
-72 EDYQYGEKEY
+72 ETYHYGEKEY

-93 LGEDQYLLKKKIDEY
+93 LGEDQYLLERKKVQY
-108 EVYKKMYKKFKE
+108 EEYKKLYQKYKE
-120 KNPDD
+120 ENPT
-125 NSKMSSFYNYNLY
+125 SKVKMKTFHQYTIEDL
-138 NFTMK
+138 TMR
-143 EYNDIR
+143 EYNE
-149 LSLKE
+149 LTESLKS
-154 AIDQFRKDVDDI
+154 AVKDFEKDAERIENQHHD
-166 QSKKLEL
+166 L
-173 KTYSKEAEEKATDEV
+173 KPFTDEMEEKATSRVDDLANKAYSVYFAFVRDRDTQHKTEALELKAKVDLVLGDE
-188 YSLVCEVD
+188 
-196 TLFASY
+196 
-202 YGHDKYDQNAKD
+202 DKPHRISNKRIENEMLKD
-214 LRAKLDLILGDKEN
+214 LE
-228 PYKITNER
+228 
-236 IKKDMMDDL
+236 
-245 NSIIDDFFMET
+245 SIIEDFFIET
-256 DQNRPSNITKF
+256 GLNKPDNITSYDSSK
-267 NPDIHDYKEHREGFD
+267 HDYKNHREGFE

-292 AKAGESWKNK
+292 DKADASWKTK
-302 TVKKYGETETK
+302 TVKSYGQTETK
-313 SPVVKEEKKVEE
+313 SPDVKEEKKVEE
-325 PQAPKVSEKVGVQ
+325 SQLPKVGIQQ
-338 ETVGTTEEAPLPI
+338 EVKTTAGKAEEATQPV

-357 IPEGTIQGVTAEG
+357 IPQGTIT
-370 PKYPTMEQH
+370 
-379 TIYGETVKGPEYPT
+379 GEIVKGPDYPT

-405 GPGFLTME
+405 GPDFPTME
-413 QSGPSLSNN
+413 QNRPSLSDN
-422 YTNPPLTNPILKG
+422 YTRPTTPNPILKG
-435 IEGSSSKLE
+435 LEGNSSNLE

-530 NQDGTVSYGARPTQN
+530 NQDGTVTYGARPTQN

-590 SYGARPTQNKPSETN
+590 SYGARPTQNKPS
-605 AYNVT
+605 
-610 THANGQ
+610 
-616 VSYGAR
+616 
-622 PSQNKPS
+622 K
-629 ETNAYNVTTHAN
+629 TNAYNVTTHAN

-649 PTYNK
+649 PTYKK
-654 PSKTNAYNVTTHANG
+654 PSKTN
-669 QVSYGARPTQNKPSE
+669 E
-684 TNAYNVTTHAN
+684 
-695 GQVSYGA
+695 
-702 RPTQNKPSETN
+702 
-713 AYNVT
+713 YNVT

>member
-37 RVKEDSKYD
+37 RVNENSKYD
-46 TPISDTYYWGVI
+46 TPIPDWYLGSILNRLGDQIYYA
-58 KNLESQFAE
+58 KELTNKYE
-67 AIDLL
+67 
-72 EDYQYGEKEY
+72 YGEKEY
-82 KDAKDKLMTRI
+82 KQAIDKLMTRV
-93 LGEDQYLLKKKIDEY
+93 LGEDHYLLEKKKAQY
-108 EVYKKMYKKFKE
+108 EAYKKWFEKHKSENPHSSLKKIKF
-120 KNPDD
+120 DD
-125 NSKMSSFYNYNLY
+125 FDLY
-138 NFTMK
+138 RLTKK
-143 EYNDIR
+143 EYNE
-149 LSLKE
+149 LHQSLKE
-154 AIDQFRKDVDDI
+154 AVDEFNSEVKNI
-166 QSKKLEL
+166 QSKQKDLL
-173 KTYSKEAEEKATDEV
+173 PYDETTENRV
-188 YSLVCEVD
+188 TNGIYDFVCEID
-196 TLFASY
+196 TLYAAYFNHSQ
-202 YGHDKYDQNAKD
+202 YGHNAKE
-214 LRAKLDLILGDKEN
+214 LRAKLDIILGDAKD
-228 PYKITNER
+228 PVRITNER
-236 IKKDMMDDL
+236 IRKEMMDDL
-245 NSIIDDFFMET
+245 NSIIDDFFMDT
-256 DQNRPSNITKF
+256 NMNRPLNITKF
-267 NPDIHDYKEHREGFD
+267 NPNIHDYTNKPENRDNFD
-282 ALVKETREAV
+282 KLVKETREAI
-292 AKAGESWKNK
+292 ANADESWKTR
-302 TVKKYGETETK
+302 TVKNYGESETK

-325 PQAPKVSEKVGVQ
+325 PQLPKVGNQQ
-338 ETVGTTEEAPLPI
+338 EDKITVGTTEEAPLPI

-357 IPEGTIQGVTAEG
+357 IPQGTIQGE
-370 PKYPTMEQH
+370 
-379 TIYGETVKGPEYPT
+379 IVKGPEYLT

-405 GPGFLTME
+405 GPDFPTME
-413 QSGPSLSNN
+413 QNRPSLSDN
-422 YTNPPLTNPILKG
+422 YTQPTTPNPILKG
-435 IEGSSSKLE
+435 IEGNSTKLE

-449 TESTLKGIQGESSDI
+449 TESTLKGTQGESSDI
-464 EVKPQASETT
+464 EVKPQATETT

-569 TYKKPSETNAYN
+569 T
-581 VTTHANGQV
+581 
-590 SYGARPTQNKPSETN
+590 
-605 AYNVT
+605 
-610 THANGQ
+610 
-616 VSYGAR
+616 
-622 PSQNKPS
+622 
-629 ETNAYNVTTHAN
+629 
-641 GQVSYGAR
+641 
-649 PTYNK
+649 
-654 PSKTNAYNVTTHANG
+654 
-669 QVSYGARPTQNKPSE
+669 
-684 TNAYNVTTHAN
+684 
-695 GQVSYGA
+695 
-702 RPTQNKPSETN
+702 QNKPSETN

>member
-37 RVKEDSKYD
+37 RVNENSKYD
-46 TPISDTYYWGVI
+46 TPIPDWYLGSILNRLGDQIYYA
-58 KNLESQFAE
+58 KELTNKYE
-67 AIDLL
+67 
-72 EDYQYGEKEY
+72 YGEKEY
-82 KDAKDKLMTRI
+82 KQAIDKLMTRV
-93 LGEDQYLLKKKIDEY
+93 LGEDHYLLEKKKAQY
-108 EVYKKMYKKFKE
+108 EAYKKWFEKHKSENPHSSLKKIKF
-120 KNPDD
+120 DD
-125 NSKMSSFYNYNLY
+125 FDLY
-138 NFTMK
+138 RLTKK
-143 EYNDIR
+143 EYNE
-149 LSLKE
+149 LHQSLKE
-154 AIDQFRKDVDDI
+154 AVDEFNSEVKNI
-166 QSKKLEL
+166 QSKQKDLL
-173 KTYSKEAEEKATDEV
+173 PYDEATENRVTNGIYDF
-188 YSLVCEVD
+188 VCEID
-196 TLFASY
+196 TLYAAYFNHSQ
-202 YGHDKYDQNAKD
+202 YGHNAKE
-214 LRAKLDLILGDKEN
+214 LRAKLDIILGDAKD
-228 PYKITNER
+228 PVRITNER
-236 IKKDMMDDL
+236 IRKEMMDDL
-245 NSIIDDFFMET
+245 NSIIDDFFMDT
-256 DQNRPSNITKF
+256 NMNRPLNITKF
-267 NPDIHDYKEHREGFD
+267 NPNIHDYTNKPENRDNFD
-282 ALVKETREAV
+282 KLVKETREAI
-292 AKAGESWKNK
+292 ANADESWKTR
-302 TVKKYGETETK
+302 TVKNYGESETK

-325 PQAPKVSEKVGVQ
+325 SQLPKVGNQQ
-338 ETVGTTEEAPLPI
+338 EDKITVGTTEEAPLPI

-357 IPEGTIQGVTAEG
+357 IPQGTIQGE
-370 PKYPTMEQH
+370 
-379 TIYGETVKGPEYPT
+379 IVKGPEYLT

-405 GPGFLTME
+405 GPDFPTME
-413 QSGPSLSNN
+413 QNRPSLSDN
-422 YTNPPLTNPILKG
+422 YTQPTTPNPILKG
-435 IEGSSSKLE
+435 IEGNSTKLE

-449 TESTLKGIQGESSDI
+449 TESTLKGTQGESSDI
-464 EVKPQASETT
+464 EVKPQATETT

-569 TYKKPSETNAYN
+569 T
-581 VTTHANGQV
+581 
-590 SYGARPTQNKPSETN
+590 
-605 AYNVT
+605 
-610 THANGQ
+610 
-616 VSYGAR
+616 
-622 PSQNKPS
+622 
-629 ETNAYNVTTHAN
+629 
-641 GQVSYGAR
+641 
-649 PTYNK
+649 
-654 PSKTNAYNVTTHANG
+654 
-669 QVSYGARPTQNKPSE
+669 
-684 TNAYNVTTHAN
+684 
-695 GQVSYGA
+695 
-702 RPTQNKPSETN
+702 QNKPSETN

>member
-37 RVKEDSKYD
+37 RVNENSKYD
-46 TPISDTYYWGVI
+46 TPIPDWYLGSILNRLGDQIYYA
-58 KNLESQFAE
+58 KELTNKYE
-67 AIDLL
+67 
-72 EDYQYGEKEY
+72 YGEKEY
-82 KDAKDKLMTRI
+82 KQAIDKLMTRV
-93 LGEDQYLLKKKIDEY
+93 LGEDHYLLEKKKAQY
-108 EVYKKMYKKFKE
+108 EAYKKWFEKHKSENPHSSLKKIKF
-120 KNPDD
+120 DD
-125 NSKMSSFYNYNLY
+125 FDLY
-138 NFTMK
+138 RLTKK
-143 EYNDIR
+143 EYNE
-149 LSLKE
+149 LHQSLKE
-154 AIDQFRKDVDDI
+154 AVDEFNSEVKNI
-166 QSKKLEL
+166 QSKQKDLL
-173 KTYSKEAEEKATDEV
+173 PYDEATENRVTNGIYDF
-188 YSLVCEVD
+188 VCEID
-196 TLFASY
+196 TLYAAYFNHSQ
-202 YGHDKYDQNAKD
+202 YGHNAKE
-214 LRAKLDLILGDKEN
+214 LRAKLDIILGDAKD
-228 PYKITNER
+228 PVRITNER
-236 IKKDMMDDL
+236 IRKEMMDDL
-245 NSIIDDFFMET
+245 NSIIDDFFMDT
-256 DQNRPSNITKF
+256 NMNRPLNITKF
-267 NPDIHDYKEHREGFD
+267 NPNIHDYTNKPENRDNFD
-282 ALVKETREAV
+282 KLVKETREAIANADESWETRTV
-292 AKAGESWKNK
+292 KNYGES
-302 TVKKYGETETK
+302 ETK

-325 PQAPKVSEKVGVQ
+325 PQLPKVGNQQ
-338 ETVGTTEEAPLPI
+338 EDKITVGTTEEAPLPI

-357 IPEGTIQGVTAEG
+357 IPQGTIQGE
-370 PKYPTMEQH
+370 
-379 TIYGETVKGPEYPT
+379 IVKGPEYLT

-405 GPGFLTME
+405 GPDFPTME
-413 QSGPSLSNN
+413 QNRPSLSDN
-422 YTNPPLTNPILKG
+422 YTQPTTPNPILKG
-435 IEGSSSKLE
+435 IEGNSTKLE

-449 TESTLKGIQGESSDI
+449 TESTLKGTQGESSDI
-464 EVKPQASETT
+464 EVKPQATETT

-569 TYKKPSETNAYN
+569 T
-581 VTTHANGQV
+581 
-590 SYGARPTQNKPSETN
+590 
-605 AYNVT
+605 
-610 THANGQ
+610 
-616 VSYGAR
+616 
-622 PSQNKPS
+622 
-629 ETNAYNVTTHAN
+629 
-641 GQVSYGAR
+641 
-649 PTYNK
+649 
-654 PSKTNAYNVTTHANG
+654 
-669 QVSYGARPTQNKPSE
+669 
-684 TNAYNVTTHAN
+684 
-695 GQVSYGA
+695 
-702 RPTQNKPSETN
+702 QNKPSETN

>member
-37 RVKEDSKYD
+37 RVNENSKYD
-46 TPISDTYYWGVI
+46 TPIPDWYLGSILNRLGDQIYYA
-58 KNLESQFAE
+58 KELTNKYE
-67 AIDLL
+67 
-72 EDYQYGEKEY
+72 YGEKEY
-82 KDAKDKLMTRI
+82 KQAIDKLMTRV
-93 LGEDQYLLKKKIDEY
+93 LGEDHYLLEKKKAQY
-108 EVYKKMYKKFKE
+108 EAYKKWFEKHKSENPHSSLKKIKF
-120 KNPDD
+120 DD
-125 NSKMSSFYNYNLY
+125 FDLY
-138 NFTMK
+138 RLTKK
-143 EYNDIR
+143 EYNE
-149 LSLKE
+149 LHQSLKE
-154 AIDQFRKDVDDI
+154 AVDEFNSEVKNI
-166 QSKKLEL
+166 QSKQKDLL
-173 KTYSKEAEEKATDEV
+173 PYDEATENRVTNGIYDF
-188 YSLVCEVD
+188 VCEID
-196 TLFASY
+196 TLYAAYFNHSQ
-202 YGHDKYDQNAKD
+202 YGHNAKE
-214 LRAKLDLILGDKEN
+214 LRAKLDIILGDAKD
-228 PYKITNER
+228 PVRITNER
-236 IKKDMMDDL
+236 IRKEMMDDL
-245 NSIIDDFFMET
+245 NSIIDDFFMDT
-256 DQNRPSNITKF
+256 NMNRPLNITKF
-267 NPDIHDYKEHREGFD
+267 NPNIHDYTNKPENRDNFD
-282 ALVKETREAV
+282 KLVKETREAI
-292 AKAGESWKNK
+292 ANADESWKTR
-302 TVKKYGETETK
+302 TVKNYGESETK

-325 PQAPKVSEKVGVQ
+325 PQLPKVGNQQ
-338 ETVGTTEEAPLPI
+338 EDKITVGTTEEAPLPI

-357 IPEGTIQGVTAEG
+357 IPQGTIQGE
-370 PKYPTMEQH
+370 
-379 TIYGETVKGPEYPT
+379 IVKGPEYLT
-393 MENKTLQGEIVQ
+393 MENKTLKGEIVQ
-405 GPGFLTME
+405 GPDFPTME
-413 QSGPSLSNN
+413 QNRPSLSDN
-422 YTNPPLTNPILKG
+422 YTQPTTPNPILKG
-435 IEGSSSKLE
+435 IEGNSTKLE

-449 TESTLKGIQGESSDI
+449 TESTLKGTQGESSDI
-464 EVKPQASETT
+464 EVKPQATETT

-569 TYKKPSETNAYN
+569 T
-581 VTTHANGQV
+581 
-590 SYGARPTQNKPSETN
+590 
-605 AYNVT
+605 
-610 THANGQ
+610 
-616 VSYGAR
+616 
-622 PSQNKPS
+622 
-629 ETNAYNVTTHAN
+629 
-641 GQVSYGAR
+641 
-649 PTYNK
+649 
-654 PSKTNAYNVTTHANG
+654 
-669 QVSYGARPTQNKPSE
+669 
-684 TNAYNVTTHAN
+684 
-695 GQVSYGA
+695 
-702 RPTQNKPSETN
+702 QNKPSETN

>member
-37 RVKEDSKYD
+37 RVNENSKYD
-46 TPISDTYYWGVI
+46 TPIPDWYLGSILNRLGDQIYYA
-58 KNLESQFAE
+58 KELTNKYE
-67 AIDLL
+67 
-72 EDYQYGEKEY
+72 YGEKEY
-82 KDAKDKLMTRI
+82 KQAIDKLMTRV
-93 LGEDQYLLKKKIDEY
+93 LGEDHYLLEKKKAQY
-108 EVYKKMYKKFKE
+108 EAYKKWFEKHKSENPHSSLKKIKF
-120 KNPDD
+120 DD
-125 NSKMSSFYNYNLY
+125 FDLY
-138 NFTMK
+138 RLTKK
-143 EYNDIR
+143 EYNE
-149 LSLKE
+149 LHQSLKE
-154 AIDQFRKDVDDI
+154 AVDEFNSEVKNI
-166 QSKKLEL
+166 QSKQKDLL
-173 KTYSKEAEEKATDEV
+173 PYDEATENRVTNGIYDF
-188 YSLVCEVD
+188 VCEID
-196 TLFASY
+196 TLYAAYFNHSQ
-202 YGHDKYDQNAKD
+202 YGHNAKE
-214 LRAKLDLILGDKEN
+214 LRAKLDIILGDAKD
-228 PYKITNER
+228 PVRITNER
-236 IKKDMMDDL
+236 IRKEMMDDL
-245 NSIIDDFFMET
+245 NSIIDDFFMDT
-256 DQNRPSNITKF
+256 NMNRPLNITKF
-267 NPDIHDYKEHREGFD
+267 NPNIHDYTNKPENRDNFD
-282 ALVKETREAV
+282 KLVKETREAI
-292 AKAGESWKNK
+292 ANADESWKTR
-302 TVKKYGETETK
+302 TVKNYGESETK

-325 PQAPKVSEKVGVQ
+325 PQLPKVGNQQ
-338 ETVGTTEEAPLPI
+338 EDKITVGTTEEAPLPI

-357 IPEGTIQGVTAEG
+357 IPQGTIQGE
-370 PKYPTMEQH
+370 
-379 TIYGETVKGPEYPT
+379 IVKGPEYLT

-405 GPGFLTME
+405 GPDFPTME
-413 QSGPSLSNN
+413 QNRPSLSDN
-422 YTNPPLTNPILKG
+422 YTQPTTPNPILKG
-435 IEGSSSKLE
+435 IEGNSTKLE

-449 TESTLKGIQGESSDI
+449 TESTLKGTQGESSDI
-464 EVKPQASETT
+464 EVKPQATETT

-551 AYNVT
+551 
-556 THANGQVS
+556 S
-564 YGARP
+564 
-569 TYKKPSETNAYN
+569 
-581 VTTHANGQV
+581 
-590 SYGARPTQNKPSETN
+590 
-605 AYNVT
+605 
-610 THANGQ
+610 
-616 VSYGAR
+616 
-622 PSQNKPS
+622 
-629 ETNAYNVTTHAN
+629 
-641 GQVSYGAR
+641 
-649 PTYNK
+649 
-654 PSKTNAYNVTTHANG
+654 
-669 QVSYGARPTQNKPSE
+669 
-684 TNAYNVTTHAN
+684 YNVTTHAN